1 MFLKSST
8 LASLRFFDVAA
19 RFLSFKRA
27 AAELHVTQ
35 GAVSQQIKH
44 LEATLG
50 CKLFYRLPREIKLT
64 EEGQRFAMV
73 VDRAL
78 REIEQ
83 EARALSGTQAA
94 TEIRLRAGP
103 SFALRWLVPRLGE
116 FYARY
121 PHIKLFITAAYGYL
135 DPARREFD
143 LAVEMIKGK
152 VPTLQT
158 EALMDEYLVPV
169 CSPEYLAKHTFLK
182 RPADL
187 ARCTLLHDGHA
198 WTGDSEDAEWRY
210 WLNEAGATNVDST
223 QGQFFTLANLAIEA
237 ALAHQGVAIGRAS
250 LISDWLQAGRLVMPF
265 KQQIKSPRRY
275 FLVYPKELISRPGM
289 QSVIRW
295 LQEEAKKFDPCS
307 VLARRATHGAVKRDT
322 TSTEL

>member
-44 LEATLG
+44 LETALG
-50 CKLFYRLPREIKLT
+50 CKLFYRLPREIRLT
-64 EEGQRFAMV
+64 EEGQRFAIV

-83 EARALSGTQAA
+83 EARALAGAHAA

-103 SFALRWLVPRLGE
+103 SFALRWLVPRIGE
-116 FYARY
+116 FYMRY
-121 PHIKLFITAAYGYL
+121 PHIRLFITAAYGYL

-143 LAVEMIKGK
+143 LAVEMIRGK

-158 EALMDEYLVPV
+158 EALMDEYLAPV
-169 CSPEYLAKHTFLK
+169 CSPEYLAKHAFLK

-187 ARCTLLHDGHA
+187 ERCTLLHDGHA
-198 WTGDSEDAEWRY
+198 LVGDSEDAEWRY
-210 WLNEAGATNVDST
+210 WLNEVGAANVDST
-223 QGQFFTLANLAIEA
+223 KGQFFTLANLAIEA

-265 KQQIKSPRRY
+265 KQQVKSPLRY
-275 FLVYPKELISRPGM
+275 CLVYPRELAGRPGM
-289 QSVIRW
+289 QSVIQW
-295 LQEEAKKFDPCS
+295 LQEEAGRFNPRDVFS
-307 VLARRATHGAVKRDT
+307 QARL
-322 TSTEL
+322 S

>member
-1 MFLKSST
+1 MFLNSST
-8 LASLRFFDVAA
+8 LASLRFFDAAA

-44 LEATLG
+44 LETALG
-50 CKLFYRLPREIKLT
+50 CKLFYRLPREIRLT
-64 EEGQRFAMV
+64 EEGQRFALV

-83 EARALSGTQAA
+83 EARTLSGAQSA

-116 FYARY
+116 FYSRQ
-121 PHIKLFITAAYGYL
+121 PQIKLFITAAYGYL

-143 LAVEMIKGK
+143 LAIELIKGK
-152 VPTLQT
+152 IPTLQT

-169 CSPEYLAKHTFLK
+169 CSPEYLAKHAFLK
-182 RPADL
+182 RPTDL

-198 WTGDSEDAEWRY
+198 WVGDSEDAEWRY
-210 WLNEAGATNVDST
+210 WLNEAGATNVDSSK
-223 QGQFFTLANLAIEA
+223 GQFFTLANLSLEA
-237 ALAHQGVAIGRAS
+237 ALAHQGFAIGRAS
-250 LISDWLQAGRLVMPF
+250 LVADWLRAGQLVMPF
-265 KQQIKSPRRY
+265 KQQIKSPLRY
-275 FLVYPKELISRPGM
+275 CLVYPKELASRPGM
-289 QSVIRW
+289 QSVIMW
-295 LQEEAKKFDPCS
+295 LQEEAKKFDPRS
-307 VLARRATHGAVKRDT
+307 ALTLHATRRQHAPP
-322 TSTEL
+322 

>member
-1 MFLKSST
+1 MFLNSST
-8 LASLRFFDVAA
+8 LSSLRFFDVSA

-44 LEATLG
+44 LEEALG
-50 CKLFYRLPREIKLT
+50 CRLFYRLPKGIKLT
-64 EEGQRFAMV
+64 EEGHRFAIV

-83 EARALSGTQAA
+83 EARALAGSHAL

-103 SFALRWLVPRLGE
+103 SFALRWLVPRLSE
-116 FYARY
+116 FYARH
-121 PHIKLFITAAYGYL
+121 PQVKLFITAAYGYL
-135 DPARREFD
+135 DPAHREFD

-158 EALMDEYLVPV
+158 ETLMDEYLVPV
-169 CSPEYLAKHTFLK
+169 CTPEYLAKHSLK

-187 ARCTLLHDGHA
+187 GQCTLLHDGGA
-198 WTGDSEDAEWRY
+198 WTGDAKDAEWRY
-210 WLNEAGATNVDST
+210 WLSEAKAVNVDST
-223 QGQFFTLANLAIEA
+223 QGQFFTLANLAFEA
-237 ALAHQGVAIGRAS
+237 ALAHQGVALGRTS

-265 KQQIKSPRRY
+265 KQQIKSPMRY
-275 FLVYPKELISRPGM
+275 CLVYPKELASRSGI
-289 QSVIRW
+289 QAVIQW
-295 LQEEAKKFDPCS
+295 LQDEAKKFDPRA
-307 VLARRATHGAVKRDT
+307 VLN
-322 TSTEL
+322 SLS

>member
-1 MFLKSST
+1 MFLNSST

-19 RFLSFKRA
+19 RFMSFKRA

-44 LEATLG
+44 LEAALD

-64 EEGQRFAMV
+64 EEGRRFAIV

-83 EARALSGTQAA
+83 EARALSRARTA

-116 FYARY
+116 FYARH
-121 PHIKLFITAAYGYL
+121 PQIKLFITAAYGYL

-143 LAVEMIKGK
+143 LAIEMTKAK

-169 CSPEYLAKHTFLK
+169 CSPDYLAKHAFLK
-182 RPADL
+182 QPTDL

-198 WTGDSEDAEWRY
+198 WVGEREDAEWRY
-210 WLNEAGATNVDST
+210 WLNEAGAATVDSA
-223 QGQFFTLANLAIEA
+223 QGQFFTLANLSIEA
-237 ALAHQGVAIGRAS
+237 ALAHQGVALGRAS
-250 LISDWLQAGRLVMPF
+250 LVYDWVRAGQLVMPF
-265 KQQIKSPRRY
+265 KHQIKSPLRY
-275 FLVYPKELISRPGM
+275 CLVYPKELAGRSDIESVM
-289 QSVIRW
+289 QW
-295 LQEEAKKFDPCS
+295 LHEEAKKFDPRA
-307 VLARRATHGAVKRDT
+307 VLTRHAQG
-322 TSTEL
+322 S

>member
-19 RFLSFKRA
+19 RFSSFKRA

-44 LEATLG
+44 LETALG

-64 EEGQRFAMV
+64 EDGQRFAAV

-83 EARALSGTQAA
+83 EARRLSGAHAA
-94 TEIRLRAGP
+94 AEIRLRVGP

-116 FYARY
+116 FYARH
-121 PHIKLFITAAYGYL
+121 PQIKLFITAAYGYF
-135 DPARREFD
+135 DPAHREFD

-152 VPTLQT
+152 VPTLHT

-169 CSPEYLAKHTFLK
+169 CSPEYLARHGFLK
-182 RPADL
+182 RPTDL

-198 WTGDSEDAEWRY
+198 GVGDTEDGEWRY
-210 WLNEAGATNVDST
+210 WLNETGAASVDST
-223 QGQFFTLANLAIEA
+223 QGRFFTLANLAIEA
-237 ALAHQGVAIGRAS
+237 ALTHQGVAIGRAS
-250 LISDWLQAGRLVMPF
+250 LISDWVQAGQLVTPF
-265 KQQIKSPRRY
+265 KQQIKSPVNY
-275 FLVYPKELISRPGM
+275 CLVYPKELASRPGM
-289 QSVIRW
+289 QAVIRW
-295 LQEEAKKFDPCS
+295 LQEEAKRFDPRS
-307 VLARRATHGAVKRDT
+307 VVNR
-322 TSTEL
+322 